1 MSSKVSG
8 LSLAPYDSGDLILV
22 ESVTNI
28 HPGIGRFGGVVDMP
42 VQRDHLGYPVIY
54 ASSLKGSLK
63 SALFNVAGNESD
75 KGEVKLLL
83 GPEPD
88 EDEKFASALAILDAH
103 LLLFPV
109 RSLEGV
115 YALATSPFL
124 LSRLKNLMELLNKKD
139 EKLLNA
145 IDNLI
150 KVPIT
155 KEECLISDTST
166 GLIIEKLGCILIN
179 EEIMLK
185 PKKDDNV
192 KELECK
198 LNYNRIIVLNDNTAM
213 EALERSLVKVTRIRL
228 ERSTKVVE
236 RGGLW
241 SEEYIPH
248 GSVFFTA
255 FLYSQKLWQAKS
267 KQTSGSS
274 TSQSSS
280 SSDPQTKFKDLL
292 NNKLRNYL
300 IIGGKESVGRGIVKL
315 NIL

>member
-1 MSSKVSG
+1 MNSKISG
-8 LSLAPYDSGDLILV
+8 FILAPYDSSDLVLI

-28 HPGIGRFGGVVDMP
+28 HPGIGRFEGVVDMP

-63 SALFNVAGNESD
+63 SALFNAVSNESD

-88 EDEKFASALAILDAH
+88 EEEKFASALAILDAH

-115 YALATSPFL
+115 YALATSPSL
-124 LSRLKNLMELLNKKD
+124 LSKLKNLIELLNKMDK
-139 EKLLNA
+139 KLFNI
-145 IDNLI
+145 IDSLI
-150 KVPIT
+150 KIPIT
-155 KEECLISDTST
+155 KEECLISEAST
-166 GLIIEKLGCILIN
+166 DLIIEKLGYILIN
-179 EEIMLK
+179 EEIKLK

-192 KELECK
+192 KKLECE

-213 EALERSLVKVTRIRL
+213 GALERSLVKVTRVRL

-248 GSVFFTA
+248 GSIFFTA
-255 FLYSQKLWQAKS
+255 LLYSQKLWQAKS
-267 KQTSGSS
+267 KQISGSS
-274 TSQSSS
+274 TTQSSS
-280 SSDPQTKFKDLL
+280 SSDPETKFKDFLT
-292 NNKLRNYL
+292 NKLRNYL

>member
-1 MSSKVSG
+1 
-8 LSLAPYDSGDLILV
+8 
-22 ESVTNI
+22 
-28 HPGIGRFGGVVDMP
+28 
-42 VQRDHLGYPVIY
+42 
-54 ASSLKGSLK
+54 
-63 SALFNVAGNESD
+63 
-75 KGEVKLLL
+75 
-83 GPEPD
+83 
-88 EDEKFASALAILDAH
+88 
-103 LLLFPV
+103 
-109 RSLEGV
+109 
-115 YALATSPFL
+115 
-124 LSRLKNLMELLNKKD
+124 MELLNKKD

-145 IDNLI
+145 INNLI

-179 EEIMLK
+179 EEILLK

-198 LNYNRIIVLNDNTAM
+198 LNYSRIIVLNDNTAM

-274 TSQSSS
+274 ASQSSS

>member
-1 MSSKVSG
+1 MSSKIST
-8 LSLAPYDSGDLILV
+8 LTLAPYESGDLVLI

-28 HPGIGRFGGVVDMP
+28 HPGIGRFGGVIDMP

-63 SALFNVAGNESD
+63 SALFNVAGNERD

-139 EKLLNA
+139 KKLFNI

-150 KVPIT
+150 KIPIT
-155 KEECLISDTST
+155 KEECLISETST
-166 GLIIEKLGCILIN
+166 DLIIEKLGDILIN
-179 EEIMLK
+179 EEIKLK
-185 PKKDDNV
+185 PKKNDKV
-192 KELECK
+192 KELESE
-198 LNYNRIIVLNDNTAM
+198 LNYKRIIVLNDNTAM

-228 ERSTKVVE
+228 DRGTKVVE

-267 KQTSGSS
+267 KQTSGSL